1 MARRVCAA
9 RRGRPTAVVVGGSGS
24 YREDLTTDEA
34 PIEATWVLLWLCR
47 GVPVASQTLC
57 GQAVIEMGPTA
68 REKEAARSPRAAG
81 ERSGR
86 GSAMGP
92 VVAGMEA
99 DRRGGG
105 GRYGAFGRH
114 EGRRGR
120 LLDVLVEWEGENS
133 DGDLWDRTWRS
144 HGSAGHVAYR
154 NDQMFGSY
162 LSADLRAAD
171 ARKLLAEGLYLG
183 PRPGSRVAGA
193 GCERRR
199 AERTTVNG
207 WTAARTMGPNGNP
220 TAKGARAR
228 PRPWRAPLG

>member
-1 MARRVCAA
+1 
-9 RRGRPTAVVVGGSGS
+9 
-24 YREDLTTDEA
+24 
-34 PIEATWVLLWLCR
+34 
-47 GVPVASQTLC
+47 
-57 GQAVIEMGPTA
+57 
-68 REKEAARSPRAAG
+68 
-81 ERSGR
+81 
-86 GSAMGP
+86 MGP

-114 EGRRGR
+114 EGRRGH

-144 HGSAGHVAYR
+144 HVSAGHVAYR

-183 PRPGSRVAGA
+183 PRPGSRVAGGPA
-193 GCERRR
+193 ASVGGP
-199 AERTTVNG
+199 NG
-207 WTAARTMGPNGNP
+207 QSRINGQRMETAARTMGPNGNP
-220 TAKGARAR
+220 TGTATGLRSESEATTVAGSARLR
-228 PRPWRAPLG
+228 DRAPAAPDLGRRHTRP

>member
-1 MARRVCAA
+1 
-9 RRGRPTAVVVGGSGS
+9 
-24 YREDLTTDEA
+24 
-34 PIEATWVLLWLCR
+34 
-47 GVPVASQTLC
+47 
-57 GQAVIEMGPTA
+57 
-68 REKEAARSPRAAG
+68 
-81 ERSGR
+81 
-86 GSAMGP
+86 MGP

-154 NDQMFGSY
+154 NDRMFGSY
-162 LSADLRAAD
+162 LSADLRAD

-183 PRPGSRVAGA
+183 PRPGWRVP
-193 GCERRR
+193 
-199 AERTTVNG
+199 
-207 WTAARTMGPNGNP
+207 AASVGGPNGQRSEPNGSRMDGGP
-220 TAKGARAR
+220 NHGPERQPNGHRSESEATTVAGSARLR
-228 PRPWRAPLG
+228 DRAPAAPDLGRRHTMTHETHRSNRSSVTAVRGAQAQRACERQGSSLDHVARCRWALGDIFDD